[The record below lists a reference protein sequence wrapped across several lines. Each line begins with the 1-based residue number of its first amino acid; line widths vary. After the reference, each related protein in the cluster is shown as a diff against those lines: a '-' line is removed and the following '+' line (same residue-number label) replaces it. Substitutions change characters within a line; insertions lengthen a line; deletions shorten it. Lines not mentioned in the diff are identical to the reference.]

1 MLWFHNFFMNQ
12 QQLEEKY
19 LSAVLSVRNN
29 LVPSENISEKSTFIL
44 LCGCKLNQYGEL
56 IGEVILIEKLISWT
70 ECVELLMYNDSGFFD
85 MKQDCTNIRGF
96 EIYDHL
102 FTFDMNIGLTE
113 NNLS

>member
-1 MLWFHNFFMNQ
+1 
-12 QQLEEKY
+12 
-19 LSAVLSVRNN
+19 
-29 LVPSENISEKSTFIL
+29 
-44 LCGCKLNQYGEL
+44 
-56 IGEVILIEKLISWT
+56 
-70 ECVELLMYNDSGFFD
+70 MYNDSGFFD